1 MWWKC
6 GCETRVSLQC
16 SSVSDKWLGFSC
28 RCNVLWWKDRVQAE
42 YQCELV
48 GFDRWLA
55 QKAFLRATVT
65 QILETA
71 VCFESSLNAST
82 LPMEE
87 VCQYANAVM
96 SVRASSPQGSL
107 LSIFSLFCSVFFFF
121 LLPTSHWLPYM
132 QRLQWHKQLGNDI
145 TGCNIQCL
153 AN

>member
-1 MWWKC
+1 M
-6 GCETRVSLQC
+6 
-16 SSVSDKWLGFSC
+16 
-28 RCNVLWWKDRVQAE
+28 QAE

-96 SVRASSPQGSL
+96 SVRASSPQESL
-107 LSIFSLFCSVFFFF
+107 LSIFTLFCSVFFFF
-121 LLPTSHWLPYM
+121 LLPTSH
-132 QRLQWHKQLGNDI
+132 
-145 TGCNIQCL
+145 
-153 AN
+153 